1 MVQHKPDSVRI
12 VAPIGSTP
20 GHSGG
25 VGGGVSRTSVQEH
38 NAQLLGL
45 LAQLRDAL
53 KRTPSY
59 VLAKALHDS
68 IDSGLGGDKD
78 KDNNK
83 DKEGD
88 HEKEKEKE
96 KEDEEQNA
104 SLSLLTKAMNNAIVF
119 IDSVIT
125 KQLLAPLLAAI
136 TAHLKTIL
144 LPLVKEGV
152 VSAPVR
158 TPTHVQHGESIGVD
172 CSRPVQ
178 ALLTILPD
186 IMKIHI
192 LSLHSCPPV
201 TSAVE
206 ELGLRILHL
215 YVTIAALIRYGF
227 IFIFIICIL
236 CICYACPSRS
246 SLLFIFIF
254 ILCIII
260 FLSIFIF
267 VSVCVFLYSYQ
278 LQVHALCVYLCDPL
292 HVLAH
297 TYTDKYISIL
307 TNFYTQ
313 TFMKTSIRMLAHT
326 IKQNSIDAHI
336 HIHFL
341 TDTRTY
347 THTCT

>member
-1 MVQHKPDSVRI
+1 MVSKVEGMVQHKPDSVRI
-12 VAPIGSTP
+12 VAPVGNTP

-53 KRTPSY
+53 ERTPSY
-59 VLAKALHDS
+59 VLAKASHDS

-83 DKEGD
+83 DKERD

-96 KEDEEQNA
+96 KEDEEQNT

-136 TAHLKTIL
+136 TVHLKTIL

-158 TPTHVQHGESIGVD
+158 TSTHVQHGESIGVD

-201 TSAVE
+201 TSAIE

-215 YVTIAALIRYGF
+215 YVTIAALIR
-227 IFIFIICIL
+227 
-236 CICYACPSRS
+236 
-246 SLLFIFIF
+246 
-254 ILCIII
+254 
-260 FLSIFIF
+260 
-267 VSVCVFLYSYQ
+267 
-278 LQVHALCVYLCDPL
+278 
-292 HVLAH
+292 
-297 TYTDKYISIL
+297 
-307 TNFYTQ
+307 
-313 TFMKTSIRMLAHT
+313 
-326 IKQNSIDAHI
+326 
-336 HIHFL
+336 
-341 TDTRTY
+341 
-347 THTCT
+347 